1 MKLDQIEQIEE
12 KELERRIRYRVTLTT
27 RAFQKGQGR
36 HPVGGDESV
45 GGARSDAPQD
55 GLKRPKPSFLSRPSQ
70 IGTLPAIRQPILH
83 PT

>member
-1 MKLDQIEQIEE
+1 
-12 KELERRIRYRVTLTT
+12 
-27 RAFQKGQGR
+27 
-36 HPVGGDESV
+36 V